1 MIAGELILA
10 CMLDV
15 VLGDPRW
22 LPHPVRLMGRVIT
35 WYDGCVRRAAHG
47 PSGEQAA
54 GIALALG
61 LPAFTY
67 AAGWLAIE
75 LAGRAHVMLGAVVWV
90 VLAWTTI
97 AARDLSDHALAV
109 QLALEQGAL
118 ARARQALAQIVGR
131 DTDQLSEPEVVRA
144 TVETLAESA
153 SDGVIAP
160 LFFLSLGGPPAAL
173 AYKAINTLDSL
184 VGHLDPKYRHLG
196 WASARLDDAANWIPA
211 RLTALLLVVAAGLTT
226 RRVAPMR
233 RAWRVLRRDGHKHPS
248 PNSGRPEAAMA
259 GALGVQL
266 GGRNVYDGVPEDRPL
281 LGDAGE
287 PLARAHLHRALTLM
301 WLASGLGILL
311 AVSWLAR

>member
-1 MIAGELILA
+1 MIAGELVLA

-109 QLALEQGAL
+109 QPALEPGGL
-118 ARARQALAQIVGR
+118 SPARAGPAQNR
-131 DTDQLSEPEVVRA
+131 
-144 TVETLAESA
+144 
-153 SDGVIAP
+153 
-160 LFFLSLGGPPAAL
+160 GGGTPQPSPAAE
-173 AYKAINTLDSL
+173 
-184 VGHLDPKYRHLG
+184 
-196 WASARLDDAANWIPA
+196 
-211 RLTALLLVVAAGLTT
+211 
-226 RRVAPMR
+226 
-233 RAWRVLRRDGHKHPS
+233 
-248 PNSGRPEAAMA
+248 GR
-259 GALGVQL
+259 G
-266 GGRNVYDGVPEDRPL
+266 
-281 LGDAGE
+281 
-287 PLARAHLHRALTLM
+287 
-301 WLASGLGILL
+301 
-311 AVSWLAR
+311 

>member
-1 MIAGELILA
+1 MIAGMLILA

-15 VLGDPRW
+15 ALGDPRW
-22 LPHPVRLMGRVIT
+22 LPHPVRLMGRVIV

-47 PSGEQAA
+47 PNGEQAA
-54 GIALALG
+54 GIVLALG
-61 LPAFTY
+61 LPALAY
-67 AAGWLAIE
+67 GAGWLAIE
-75 LAGRAHVMLGAVVWV
+75 LGGRAHAALGAVVWV
-90 VLAWTTI
+90 VLAWTTL

-109 QLALEQGAL
+109 QQALEQGAL
-118 ARARQALAQIVGR
+118 ERARRALAQIVGR
-131 DTDQLSEPEVVRA
+131 DTAHLSEPEVVRA

-160 LFFLSLGGPPAAL
+160 LFFLTIGGPPAAL

-184 VGHLDPKYRHLG
+184 VGHLEPRHRHLG

-211 RLTALLLVVAAGLTT
+211 RLTALLLAVAAGLTT
-226 RRVAPMR
+226 RRAAPMG
-233 RAWRVLRRDGHKHPS
+233 RAWRVLWRDGWKHPS

-266 GGRNVYDGVPEDRPL
+266 GGRNVYDGRPEDRPL

-287 PLARAHLHRALTLM
+287 SLAQVHLQRALTLM
-301 WLASGLGILL
+301 WTASGLGVLL
-311 AVSWLAR
+311 ALGWLAR